1 MAAQLETR
9 FIAVPLTTALQRLA
23 REDVIAFVL
32 VSMADD
38 EFVDFKELE
47 TTLANWPHRDGRVL
61 FSIRTGLPNNEP
73 IKFINAEPVCT
84 PVLFQQS
91 DLVRLAFENLARTAG
106 FTGALV
112 ETWFEPDQRSWDR
125 IARDFL
131 DSAAQDIT
139 AEESPHAGNLVEVY
153 PVHTALSR
161 FENLGADYV
170 LRFVLPVNE
179 LVPRAAE
186 LASSIDRQLHVLDP
200 KRTGT
205 IACMVSASERGAATE
220 AGFDLLLGN
229 RFWSKE
235 LGYKLAGWRQI

>member
-1 MAAQLETR
+1 MAARRDTR

-23 REDVIAFVL
+23 RDDVTAFVL

-47 TTLANWPHRDGRVL
+47 DTLANWPDREGRVL
-61 FSIRTGLPNNEP
+61 FSIRTGLPDNEAVR
-73 IKFINAEPVCT
+73 FIDAEPVCT

-91 DLVRLAFENLARTAG
+91 DLVRLAFENLARMTG
-106 FTGALV
+106 FAGALV
-112 ETWFEPDQRSWDR
+112 ETWFEPKQRSWDR

-131 DSAAQDIT
+131 ESAPTDASAD
-139 AEESPHAGNLVEVY
+139 ESPNVGNLVEVY

-170 LRFVLPVNE
+170 LRFVPPVHE

-186 LASSIDRQLHVLDP
+186 LSSFIDRQLHALDP
-200 KRTGT
+200 QRAGKIT
-205 IACMVSASERGAATE
+205 CMVSASERGAATE

-229 RFWSKE
+229 RFWSNE
-235 LGYKLAGWRQI
+235 LGFKLAGWRQI

>member
-1 MAAQLETR
+1 MVARLETR

-23 REDVIAFVL
+23 REDVTAFVL

-47 TTLANWPHRDGRVL
+47 NTLANWPDRNGRVL
-61 FSIRTGLPNNEP
+61 FSIRTGLPNDEP
-73 IKFINAEPVCT
+73 VKFIDAEPVCT

-91 DLVRLAFENLARTAG
+91 DLVRLAFENLARTVG
-106 FTGALV
+106 FGGALV
-112 ETWFEPDQRSWDR
+112 ETWFEPKQRSWDR

-131 DSAAQDIT
+131 DSASTDASAD
-139 AEESPHAGNLVEVY
+139 ESPHEGNLVEAY

-170 LRFVLPVNE
+170 LRFVHPVHE

-186 LASSIDRQLHVLDP
+186 LPFSIDRQLDALDQM
-200 KRTGT
+200 RTGKIT
-205 IACMVSASERGAATE
+205 CMVSASERSAATE

-235 LGYKLAGWRQI
+235 LGFKLAGWRQI